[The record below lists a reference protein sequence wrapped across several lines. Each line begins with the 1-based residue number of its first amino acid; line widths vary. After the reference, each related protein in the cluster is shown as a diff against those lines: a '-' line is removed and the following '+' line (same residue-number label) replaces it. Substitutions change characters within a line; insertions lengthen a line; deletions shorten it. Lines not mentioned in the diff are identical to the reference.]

1 MDYLISFY
9 ELNNI
14 VSKLKGGDNVLI
26 RDGIYMDQYIN
37 ISSIAS
43 AKNRIYIKPE
53 NTDKVI
59 FSGKLN
65 MVISGSYI
73 TLSGFVFEKGG
84 NSNSIQLMG
93 NNNRITN
100 CKIYFNDSNGP
111 IVSLY
116 NKKNRIDHCIFENF
130 DKDGVWVE
138 VKRNNEINY
147 ALIDHNI
154 FKNRAKGN
162 GNGYETIRIGLSSN
176 SLSNSRTIVMSNM
189 FENCDGE
196 IEIISVKSSEN
207 IIYNNIIKNSKGSI
221 TLRHGD
227 RSIVSKNKFLQN
239 GVSGTSGI
247 RIIGEDHLIYDNLIK
262 DVNGGPAISIN
273 NGIQNTQLNGYAQ
286 VKNLKV
292 AKNILIN
299 NNNDFIIGISKSGGT
314 LTPISS
320 QIIDNI
326 VYKNNNN
333 SIFSYDGYGSTDMYY
348 KNNYFYGYDIG
359 KSPFTYNVLLDPKKF
374 DISIINEDNYG
385 TNDFVGPLYNVD
397 PKYSEINIELNYN
410 YHKIKSEIL
419 TDFYI
424 NENKT
429 LKLYSNRQLLSNNS
443 NNLFDNFI
451 LSSLF
456 FIYYLL
462 FKI

>member
-14 VSKLKGGDNVLI
+14 VSKLKGGDIVLI
-26 RDGIYMDQYIN
+26 RDGIYMNQYIN

-43 AKNRIYIKPE
+43 AKNRIYIKAE

-65 MVISGSYI
+65 MIISGSYI
-73 TLSGFVFEKGG
+73 TLSGFVFENGG
-84 NSNSIQLMG
+84 NTDSIQLMG
-93 NNNRITN
+93 IGNRITN

-111 IVSLY
+111 VVSLY

-130 DKDGVWVE
+130 NKEGVWIE
-138 VKRNNEINY
+138 VKRNNEMNY

-154 FKNRAKGN
+154 FKNRAQGN

-196 IEIISVKSSEN
+196 IEIVSIKSSEN

-239 GVSGTSGI
+239 GISGTSGI

-262 DVNGGPAISIN
+262 DVNGGPAISIT
-273 NGIQNTQLNGYAQ
+273 NGIKNTQLNGYAQ

-292 AKNILIN
+292 AKNVLIN
-299 NNNDFIIGISKSGGT
+299 NNNDFLIGISKSGGT

-333 SIFSYDGYGSTDMYY
+333 SIFSYEGYGSTDMYY
-348 KNNYFYGYDIG
+348 KNNYFYGYDMG
-359 KSPFTYNVLLDPKKF
+359 KSPFTYNVLLDPKNF

-385 TNDFVGPLYNVD
+385 TNDFLGPLYNVD
-397 PKYSEINIELNYN
+397 PKYSEIKIELDHN
-410 YHKIKSEIL
+410 YHKIKSGIL

-429 LKLYSNRQLLSNNS
+429 LKLYSNRQLLSNNAS
-443 NNLFDNFI
+443 NLFDNFI
-451 LSSLF
+451 FSSLF
-456 FIYYLL
+456 FIYLL

>member
-14 VSKLKGGDNVLI
+14 VSKLKSGDIVVI
-26 RDGIYMDQYIN
+26 KDGTYMNQDIN
-37 ISSIAS
+37 ISSTADS
-43 AKNRIYIKPE
+43 KNRIYIKAE
-53 NTDKVI
+53 NPDKVI
-59 FSGKLN
+59 LSGKFN
-65 MVISGSYI
+65 MIISGSYI
-73 TLSGFVFEKGG
+73 TLSGFVFENGG
-84 NSNSIQLMG
+84 IPDSIQLMG
-93 NNNRITN
+93 IGNRITN
-100 CKIYFNDSNGP
+100 CKIYLNDSNGP
-111 IVSLY
+111 VVSIY

-130 DKDGVWVE
+130 DKEGVWIE
-138 VKRNNEINY
+138 VKRNTEMNY

-154 FKNRAKGN
+154 FKNRAQGN

-176 SLSNSRTIVMSNM
+176 SLTNSRTIVMSNM

-196 IEIISVKSSEN
+196 LEIISSKSSEN

-227 RSIVSKNKFLQN
+227 RTIVSKNKFIQN
-239 GVSGTSGI
+239 GISDTHGI
-247 RIIGEDHLIYDNLIK
+247 RIMGEDHIIYDNLIK
-262 DVNGGPAISIN
+262 DVNGGSAISIT
-273 NGIQNTQLNGYAQ
+273 NGIQNTPINGYAQ
-286 VKNLKV
+286 VKKLKV
-292 AKNILIN
+292 AKNVLIN
-299 NNNDFIIGISKSGGT
+299 NNNDFLIGIPKSGGT
-314 LTPISS
+314 LTPIYS

-348 KNNYFYGYDIG
+348 NNNYFYGYDIG
-359 KSPFTYNVLLDPKKF
+359 KSPFTYNVLLDPKNF

-385 TNDFVGPLYNVD
+385 TNDFLGPLYNVD
-397 PKYSEINIELNYN
+397 PKYSEINIELNHN

-429 LKLYSNRQLLSNNS
+429 LKLYSNRQLLSNNT
-443 NNLFDNFI
+443 NNLFDSFI

-456 FIYYLL
+456 FIYLL

>member
-14 VSKLKGGDNVLI
+14 VSKLKGGDIVLI
-26 RDGIYMDQYIN
+26 RDGIYINQDIN
-37 ISSIAS
+37 ISSIADS
-43 AKNRIYIKPE
+43 KNRIYIKAE
-53 NTDKVI
+53 NPDKVI

-93 NNNRITN
+93 IGNRITN

-111 IVSLY
+111 VVSIY

-130 DKDGVWVE
+130 DKEGAWIE

-154 FKNRAKGN
+154 FKNRAPGN

-176 SLSNSRTIVMSNM
+176 SLTNSRTIVMSNM

-196 IEIISVKSSEN
+196 IEIISIKSSEN

-239 GVSGTSGI
+239 GISGTSGI

-273 NGIQNTQLNGYAQ
+273 NGIKNTPLNGYSQ

-292 AKNILIN
+292 AKNVLIN
-299 NNNDFIIGISKSGGT
+299 NNNDFLIGISKSGGT

-333 SIFSYDGYGSTDMYY
+333 SIFSYEGYGSTDMYY
-348 KNNYFYGYDIG
+348 NNNYFYGYDIG
-359 KSPFTYNVLLDPKKF
+359 KSPFTYNVLLDPKNF

-385 TNDFVGPLYNVD
+385 TNDFLGPLYNVD
-397 PKYSEINIELNYN
+397 PRYNEINIELNHN

-429 LKLYSNRQLLSNNS
+429 LKLYSNRQLLSNNT
-443 NNLFDNFI
+443 NNLFDTFI

-456 FIYYLL
+456 FIYLI